1 MCPPGECISQTSQHR
16 KARWLRTLGFGLRS
30 PSLLFIKTTPPTVPT
45 TWSEARGYQ
54 GRRIPGKHSYPI
66 VGNFARLSLGGCQP
80 GLLPLSPDLPF
91 SRSRG
96 VTLALQLTAFPALS
110 CSFPISFH
118 TGISNNGLF
127 SHLIPSWYLLLRR
140 PRLQLV
146 VLGVLWEN
154 SGNMRFGPG
163 SLTEWQPEG
172 AVLINRLAPVDPGS
186 VWPFSC

>member
-1 MCPPGECISQTSQHR
+1 M
-16 KARWLRTLGFGLRS
+16 LGFKVHHCFSSRPHL
-30 PSLLFIKTTPPTVPT
+30 PLSLPHGQMQ
-45 TWSEARGYQ
+45 RGYQ
-54 GRRIPGKHSYPI
+54 GRRIPGKHSYPV
-66 VGNFARLSLGGCQP
+66 VGNSSRLPLGGCQP

-140 PRLQLV
+140 PHLQLV
-146 VLGVLWEN
+146 VPGVL
-154 SGNMRFGPG
+154 
-163 SLTEWQPEG
+163 
-172 AVLINRLAPVDPGS
+172 
-186 VWPFSC
+186 